1 MGISPDWKRNR
12 KEIRKTEGEGEH
24 VSRKIHCRT
33 RYDPLNKK
41 QKRLALGLALAGLLG
56 TGTVWASPLEQGA
69 KPAETVLLDETEGP
83 LSHLQKKKAEKKE
96 KIQKEREPEKKK
108 KTLGFRERIRKQR
121 KQEEKAAREQPEKK
135 IPNGSQSHP
144 KKVAAA
150 NPQRELRT
158 ESREKTDLGRDARPA
173 SQPPLVIRKGYLAV
187 SGDTLVLPQWPDPD
201 KLLKLENQDRVI
213 TDPSLKIII
222 NRLTTTAKL
231 WELPENYQ
239 EVTIAGPAEASR
251 DQAVV
256 LLRRYNPKLPIKATP
271 EEIVDLYYQE
281 AGREG
286 LRWDIVFC
294 QALLETGFFRF
305 GGTVVP
311 EQNNFCGLGTT
322 SATVRGAYFP
332 TPRDGVRAHVQHLM
346 AYTTDRL
353 PATPVIDPRYY
364 LVYKGKVQ
372 NGFYTRWSQLN
383 GKWATGSYYAEKIL
397 NLHEQMK
404 KIIAISGNDW
414 DGGVLK

>member
-1 MGISPDWKRNR
+1 M
-12 KEIRKTEGEGEH
+12 
-24 VSRKIHCRT
+24 
-33 RYDPLNKK
+33 NKK
-41 QKRLALGLALAGLLG
+41 QKRLALGLVLAGLLG
-56 TGTVWASPLEQGA
+56 TGTAWASPLEQGV
-69 KPAETVLLDETEGP
+69 KPAETVLLDETDGP
-83 LSHLQKKKAEKKE
+83 LSHVQKKKQDTKEKVQRKEEVRKTDEEQEKK
-96 KIQKEREPEKKK
+96 P
-108 KTLGFRERIRKQR
+108 LSFRERIRRHRKEEDKKDR
-121 KQEEKAAREQPEKK
+121 KQKKARDLQEKKPAREEKTHTAKPPQKEKRRDRENERP
-135 IPNGSQSHP
+135 
-144 KKVAAA
+144 
-150 NPQRELRT
+150 RT
-158 ESREKTDLGRDARPA
+158 PVIRDLGPA
-173 SQPPLVIRKGYLAV
+173 DQDSLVIRKGMIAV
-187 SGDTLVLPQWPDPD
+187 VGERLTLPQWPDPD

-213 TDPSLKIII
+213 TDPSLQIII
-222 NRLTTTAKL
+222 NHLTTRAKI
-231 WELPENYQ
+231 WELPDNYQ
-239 EVTIAGPAEASR
+239 EVTIAGPGEATR

-271 EEIVDLYYQE
+271 EQIVDLYYQE
-281 AGREG
+281 ASREG

-311 EQNNFCGLGTT
+311 AQNNFCGLGTT
-322 SATVRGAYFP
+322 SATVQGAWFP

>member
-1 MGISPDWKRNR
+1 M
-12 KEIRKTEGEGEH
+12 
-24 VSRKIHCRT
+24 
-33 RYDPLNKK
+33 NKK
-41 QKRLALGLALAGLLG
+41 QKRLALGLVLAGLLG
-56 TGTVWASPLEQGA
+56 TGTAWASPLEQGV
-69 KPAETVLLDETEGP
+69 KPAETVLLDETDGP
-83 LSHLQKKKAEKKE
+83 LSHVQKKKQDKKE
-96 KIQKEREPEKKK
+96 KVQRKEEVRKTDEEQEKKP
-108 KTLGFRERIRKQR
+108 LSFRERIRRHRKEEDKKDR
-121 KQEEKAAREQPEKK
+121 KQKKARDLQEKKPAREEKTHTAEP
-135 IPNGSQSHP
+135 P
-144 KKVAAA
+144 KKEKRRD
-150 NPQRELRT
+150 RENERPRT
-158 ESREKTDLGRDARPA
+158 PVIRDLGPA
-173 SQPPLVIRKGYLAV
+173 DQDSLVIRKGMIAV
-187 SGDTLVLPQWPDPD
+187 VGEKLTLPQWPDPD
-201 KLLKLENQDRVI
+201 RLLKLENQDRVI

-222 NRLTTTAKL
+222 NHLTTTAKI
-231 WELPENYQ
+231 WELPDNYQ
-239 EVTIAGPAEASR
+239 EVTIAGPAEATR

-256 LLRRYNPKLPIKATP
+256 LLRRYNPNLPIKATP

-311 EQNNFCGLGTT
+311 AQNNFCGLGTT
-322 SATVRGAYFP
+322 SATVQGAWFP

-353 PATPVIDPRYY
+353 PDTPVIDPRYY

-414 DGGVLK
+414 DGGLLK

>member
-1 MGISPDWKRNR
+1 M
-12 KEIRKTEGEGEH
+12 
-24 VSRKIHCRT
+24 
-33 RYDPLNKK
+33 NKK

-56 TGTVWASPLEQGA
+56 TGTVWASPLEPGA
-69 KPAETVLLDETEGP
+69 KPAETVLLDETDGP
-83 LSHLQKKKAEKKE
+83 LSHLQKKKMEKKE
-96 KIQKEREPEKKK
+96 KLPKERNLEKKEAS
-108 KTLGFRERIRKQR
+108 FREKFRKQR
-121 KQEEKAAREQPEKK
+121 KQEEKALQKKKALREQPEKK
-135 IPNGSQSHP
+135 TSQEG
-144 KKVAAA
+144 KKRLEEPAAA
-150 NPQRELRT
+150 RT
-158 ESREKTDLGRDARPA
+158 KEKGRRDGRDKAPLRRDLHPA

-187 SGDTLVLPQWPDPD
+187 NGDPLTLPQWPDPD
-201 KLLKLENQDRVI
+201 KVLRLENQDRVV
-213 TDPSLKIII
+213 TDPSLKIILS
-222 NRLTTTAKL
+222 RLTTTAKI

-239 EVTIAGPAEASR
+239 DVTIAGPAEANR

-311 EQNNFCGLGTT
+311 QQNNFCGLGTT
-322 SATVRGAYFP
+322 SATVQGAWFP

>member
-1 MGISPDWKRNR
+1 M
-12 KEIRKTEGEGEH
+12 
-24 VSRKIHCRT
+24 
-33 RYDPLNKK
+33 NKK

-56 TGTVWASPLEQGA
+56 TGTVWASPLEPGA
-69 KPAETVLLDETEGP
+69 KPAETVLLDETDGP
-83 LSHLQKKKAEKKE
+83 LSHLQKKKMEKKE
-96 KIQKEREPEKKK
+96 KLPKERNQEKKEAS
-108 KTLGFRERIRKQR
+108 FREKLRKQR
-121 KQEEKAAREQPEKK
+121 KQEEKTLQEKKALREQPEKK
-135 IPNGSQSHP
+135 TPQEG
-144 KKVAAA
+144 KKRLEGPAAA
-150 NPQRELRT
+150 RT
-158 ESREKTDLGRDARPA
+158 KEKGRRDGRDKAPLRQDLHPA

-187 SGDTLVLPQWPDPD
+187 NGDPLTLPQWPDPD
-201 KLLKLENQDRVI
+201 KVLRLENQDRVV
-213 TDPSLKIII
+213 TDPSLKIILS
-222 NRLTTTAKL
+222 RLTTTAKI

-239 EVTIAGPAEASR
+239 DVTIAGPAEANR

-311 EQNNFCGLGTT
+311 QQNNFCGLGTT
-322 SATVRGAYFP
+322 SATVQGAWFP

>member
-1 MGISPDWKRNR
+1 M
-12 KEIRKTEGEGEH
+12 
-24 VSRKIHCRT
+24 
-33 RYDPLNKK
+33 NKK

-56 TGTVWASPLEQGA
+56 TGTVWASPLGQGA

-83 LSHLQKKKAEKKE
+83 LSHLQKKKTEKKE

-135 IPNGSQSHP
+135 IPNGSQSHS

-256 LLRRYNPKLPIKATP
+256 LLRRYNPKLPIKATL

>member
-1 MGISPDWKRNR
+1 M
-12 KEIRKTEGEGEH
+12 
-24 VSRKIHCRT
+24 
-33 RYDPLNKK
+33 NKK
-41 QKRLALGLALAGLLG
+41 QKRLALGLVLAGLLG
-56 TGTVWASPLEQGA
+56 TGTAWASPLEQGV
-69 KPAETVLLDETEGP
+69 KPAETVLLDETDGP
-83 LSHLQKKKAEKKE
+83 LSHVQKKKQDKKE
-96 KIQKEREPEKKK
+96 KVQRKEEVRKTDEEQEKKP
-108 KTLGFRERIRKQR
+108 LSFRERIRRHRKEEDKKDR
-121 KQEEKAAREQPEKK
+121 KQKKAQDLQEKEPAREEKTHTAEP
-135 IPNGSQSHP
+135 P
-144 KKVAAA
+144 KKEKRRD
-150 NPQRELRT
+150 RENERPRT
-158 ESREKTDLGRDARPA
+158 PVIRDLGPA
-173 SQPPLVIRKGYLAV
+173 DQDSLVIRKGMIAV
-187 SGDTLVLPQWPDPD
+187 VGEKLTLPRWPDPD

-213 TDPSLKIII
+213 TDPSLQIII
-222 NRLTTTAKL
+222 NHLTTRAKI
-231 WELPENYQ
+231 WELPDNYQ
-239 EVTIAGPAEASR
+239 EVTIAGPGEAIR

-271 EEIVDLYYQE
+271 EQIVDLYYQE
-281 AGREG
+281 ASREG

-311 EQNNFCGLGTT
+311 AQNNFCGLGTT
-322 SATVRGAYFP
+322 SATVQGAWFP

>member
-1 MGISPDWKRNR
+1 M
-12 KEIRKTEGEGEH
+12 
-24 VSRKIHCRT
+24 
-33 RYDPLNKK
+33 NKK

-56 TGTVWASPLEQGA
+56 TGTVWASPLEPGA
-69 KPAETVLLDETEGP
+69 KPAETVLLDETDGP
-83 LSHLQKKKAEKKE
+83 LSHLQKKKMEKKE
-96 KIQKEREPEKKK
+96 KLPKERNLEKKEAS
-108 KTLGFRERIRKQR
+108 FREKLRKQR
-121 KQEEKAAREQPEKK
+121 KQEEKALQKKKALREQPEEKTPQEGKK
-135 IPNGSQSHP
+135 RLEEP
-144 KKVAAA
+144 AAA
-150 NPQRELRT
+150 RT
-158 ESREKTDLGRDARPA
+158 KEKGRRDGRDKAPLRRDLHPA

-187 SGDTLVLPQWPDPD
+187 NGDPLTLPQWPDPD
-201 KLLKLENQDRVI
+201 KVLRLENQDRVV
-213 TDPSLKIII
+213 TDPSLKIILS
-222 NRLTTTAKL
+222 RLTTTAKI

-239 EVTIAGPAEASR
+239 DVTIAGPAEANR

-311 EQNNFCGLGTT
+311 QQNNFCGLGTT
-322 SATVRGAYFP
+322 SATVQGAWFP

>member
-1 MGISPDWKRNR
+1 M
-12 KEIRKTEGEGEH
+12 
-24 VSRKIHCRT
+24 
-33 RYDPLNKK
+33 NKK

-56 TGTVWASPLEQGA
+56 TGTVWASSLEQGA

-83 LSHLQKKKAEKKE
+83 LSHLQKKKTEKKE

>member
-1 MGISPDWKRNR
+1 M
-12 KEIRKTEGEGEH
+12 
-24 VSRKIHCRT
+24 
-33 RYDPLNKK
+33 NKK
-41 QKRLALGLALAGLLG
+41 QKRLALGLVLAGLLG
-56 TGTVWASPLEQGA
+56 TGTAWASPLEQGV
-69 KPAETVLLDETEGP
+69 KPAETVLLDETDGP
-83 LSHLQKKKAEKKE
+83 LSHVQKKKQDTKEKVQRKEEVRKTDEEQEKK
-96 KIQKEREPEKKK
+96 P
-108 KTLGFRERIRKQR
+108 LSFRERIRRHRKEEDKKDR
-121 KQEEKAAREQPEKK
+121 KQKKARDLQEKKPAREEKTHTAKP
-135 IPNGSQSHP
+135 P
-144 KKVAAA
+144 KKEKRRD
-150 NPQRELRT
+150 RENERPRT
-158 ESREKTDLGRDARPA
+158 PVIRDLGPA
-173 SQPPLVIRKGYLAV
+173 DQDSLVIRKGMIAV
-187 SGDTLVLPQWPDPD
+187 VGERLTLPRWPDPD

-213 TDPSLKIII
+213 TDPSLQIII
-222 NRLTTTAKL
+222 NHLTTRAKI
-231 WELPENYQ
+231 WELPDNYQ
-239 EVTIAGPAEASR
+239 EVTIAGPGEATR

-271 EEIVDLYYQE
+271 EQIVDLYYQE
-281 AGREG
+281 ASREG

-311 EQNNFCGLGTT
+311 AQNNFCGLGTT
-322 SATVRGAYFP
+322 SATVQGAWFP

>member
-1 MGISPDWKRNR
+1 M
-12 KEIRKTEGEGEH
+12 
-24 VSRKIHCRT
+24 
-33 RYDPLNKK
+33 NKK
-41 QKRLALGLALAGLLG
+41 QKRLALGLVLAGLLG
-56 TGTVWASPLEQGA
+56 TGTAWASPLEQGV
-69 KPAETVLLDETEGP
+69 KPAETVLLDETDGP
-83 LSHLQKKKAEKKE
+83 LSHVQKKKQDKKE
-96 KIQKEREPEKKK
+96 KVQRKEEVRKTDEEQEKKP
-108 KTLGFRERIRKQR
+108 LSFRERIRRHR
-121 KQEEKAAREQPEKK
+121 KEEDKKDREQKKARDLQEKKPAREEKTHPEE
-135 IPNGSQSHP
+135 PP
-144 KKVAAA
+144 KKEKRRD
-150 NPQRELRT
+150 RENERPRT
-158 ESREKTDLGRDARPA
+158 PVIRDLGPA
-173 SQPPLVIRKGYLAV
+173 DQDSLVIRKGMIAV
-187 SGDTLVLPQWPDPD
+187 VGERLTLPQWPDPD

-213 TDPSLKIII
+213 TDPSLQIII
-222 NRLTTTAKL
+222 NHLTTRAKI
-231 WELPENYQ
+231 WELPDNYQ
-239 EVTIAGPAEASR
+239 EVTIAGPGEATR

-271 EEIVDLYYQE
+271 EQIVDLYYQE
-281 AGREG
+281 ASREG

-311 EQNNFCGLGTT
+311 AQNNFCGLGTT
-322 SATVRGAYFP
+322 SATVQGAWFP

>member
-1 MGISPDWKRNR
+1 M
-12 KEIRKTEGEGEH
+12 
-24 VSRKIHCRT
+24 
-33 RYDPLNKK
+33 NKK
-41 QKRLALGLALAGLLG
+41 QKRLALGLVLAGLLG
-56 TGTVWASPLEQGA
+56 TGTAWASPLEQGV
-69 KPAETVLLDETEGP
+69 KPAETVLLDETDGP
-83 LSHLQKKKAEKKE
+83 LSHVQKKKQDKKE
-96 KIQKEREPEKKK
+96 KVQRKEEVR
-108 KTLGFRERIRKQR
+108 KTDEEQERKPLSFRERIRRHRKEEDKKDR
-121 KQEEKAAREQPEKK
+121 KQKKARDLQEKKPAREEKTHTAEP
-135 IPNGSQSHP
+135 P
-144 KKVAAA
+144 KKEKRRD
-150 NPQRELRT
+150 RENERPRT
-158 ESREKTDLGRDARPA
+158 PVIRDLGPA
-173 SQPPLVIRKGYLAV
+173 DQDSLVIRKGMIAV
-187 SGDTLVLPQWPDPD
+187 VGERLTLPQWPDPD

-213 TDPSLKIII
+213 TDPSLQIII
-222 NRLTTTAKL
+222 NHLTTRAKI
-231 WELPENYQ
+231 WELPDNYQ
-239 EVTIAGPAEASR
+239 EVTIAGPGEATR

-271 EEIVDLYYQE
+271 EQIVDLYYQE
-281 AGREG
+281 ASREG

-311 EQNNFCGLGTT
+311 AQNNFCGLGTT
-322 SATVRGAYFP
+322 SATVQGAWFP

>member
-1 MGISPDWKRNR
+1 M
-12 KEIRKTEGEGEH
+12 
-24 VSRKIHCRT
+24 
-33 RYDPLNKK
+33 NKK

-56 TGTVWASPLEQGA
+56 NGTVWASPLEQGA

-83 LSHLQKKKAEKKE
+83 LSHLQKKKTEKKE

-158 ESREKTDLGRDARPA
+158 ESREKTNLGRDARPA

>member
-1 MGISPDWKRNR
+1 M
-12 KEIRKTEGEGEH
+12 
-24 VSRKIHCRT
+24 
-33 RYDPLNKK
+33 NKK
-41 QKRLALGLALAGLLG
+41 QKRLALGLVLAGLLG
-56 TGTVWASPLEQGA
+56 TGTAWASPLEQGV
-69 KPAETVLLDETEGP
+69 KPAETVLLDETDGP
-83 LSHLQKKKAEKKE
+83 LSHVQKKKQDKKE
-96 KIQKEREPEKKK
+96 KVQRKEEVRKTDEEQEKKP
-108 KTLGFRERIRKQR
+108 LSFWERIRRHRKEEDKKDR
-121 KQEEKAAREQPEKK
+121 KQKKARDLQEKKPAREEKTHTAEP
-135 IPNGSQSHP
+135 P
-144 KKVAAA
+144 KKEKRRD
-150 NPQRELRT
+150 RENERPRT
-158 ESREKTDLGRDARPA
+158 PVIRDLGPA
-173 SQPPLVIRKGYLAV
+173 DQDSLVIRKGMIAV
-187 SGDTLVLPQWPDPD
+187 VGEKLTLPRWPDPD

-213 TDPSLKIII
+213 TDPSLQIII
-222 NRLTTTAKL
+222 NHLTTRAKI
-231 WELPENYQ
+231 WELPDNYQ
-239 EVTIAGPAEASR
+239 EVTIAGPGEATR

-271 EEIVDLYYQE
+271 EQIVDLYYQE
-281 AGREG
+281 ASREG

-311 EQNNFCGLGTT
+311 AQNNFCGLGTT
-322 SATVRGAYFP
+322 SATVQGAWFP

-364 LVYKGKVQ
+364 LVYKGKAQ

>member
-1 MGISPDWKRNR
+1 M
-12 KEIRKTEGEGEH
+12 
-24 VSRKIHCRT
+24 
-33 RYDPLNKK
+33 NKK
-41 QKRLALGLALAGLLG
+41 QKRLALGLVLAGLLG
-56 TGTVWASPLEQGA
+56 TGTAWASPLEQGV
-69 KPAETVLLDETEGP
+69 KPAETVLLDETDGP
-83 LSHLQKKKAEKKE
+83 LSHVQKKKQDKKE
-96 KIQKEREPEKKK
+96 KVQRKEEVRKTDEEQEKKP
-108 KTLGFRERIRKQR
+108 LSFRERIRRHRKEEDKKDR
-121 KQEEKAAREQPEKK
+121 KQKKAQDLQEKKPAREEKTHTAEPPKKEKRRDRENEQP
-135 IPNGSQSHP
+135 
-144 KKVAAA
+144 
-150 NPQRELRT
+150 RT
-158 ESREKTDLGRDARPA
+158 PVIRDLGPA
-173 SQPPLVIRKGYLAV
+173 DQDSLVIRKGMIAV
-187 SGDTLVLPQWPDPD
+187 VGEKLTLPRWPDPD

-213 TDPSLKIII
+213 TDPSLQIII
-222 NRLTTTAKL
+222 NHLTTRAKI
-231 WELPENYQ
+231 WELPDNYQ
-239 EVTIAGPAEASR
+239 EVTIAGPGEATR

-271 EEIVDLYYQE
+271 EQIVDLYYQE
-281 AGREG
+281 ASREG

-311 EQNNFCGLGTT
+311 AQNNFCGLGTT
-322 SATVRGAYFP
+322 SATVQGAWFP

>member
-1 MGISPDWKRNR
+1 M
-12 KEIRKTEGEGEH
+12 
-24 VSRKIHCRT
+24 
-33 RYDPLNKK
+33 NKK
-41 QKRLALGLALAGLLG
+41 QKRLALGLVLAGLLG
-56 TGTVWASPLEQGA
+56 TGTAWASPLEQGV
-69 KPAETVLLDETEGP
+69 KPAETVLLDETDGP
-83 LSHLQKKKAEKKE
+83 LSHVQKKKQDKKE
-96 KIQKEREPEKKK
+96 KVQRKEEVRKTDEEQEKKP
-108 KTLGFRERIRKQR
+108 LSFRERIRRHRKEEDKKDR
-121 KQEEKAAREQPEKK
+121 KQKKAQDLQEKEPAREEKTHTAEP
-135 IPNGSQSHP
+135 P
-144 KKVAAA
+144 KKEKRRD
-150 NPQRELRT
+150 RENERPRT
-158 ESREKTDLGRDARPA
+158 PVIRDLGSADQD
-173 SQPPLVIRKGYLAV
+173 SLVIRKGMIAV
-187 SGDTLVLPQWPDPD
+187 VGEKLTLPRWPDPD

-213 TDPSLKIII
+213 TDPSLQIII
-222 NRLTTTAKL
+222 NHLTTRAKI
-231 WELPENYQ
+231 WELPDNYQ
-239 EVTIAGPAEASR
+239 EVTIAGPGEAIR

-271 EEIVDLYYQE
+271 EQIVDLYYQE
-281 AGREG
+281 ASREG

-311 EQNNFCGLGTT
+311 AQNNFCGLGTT
-322 SATVRGAYFP
+322 SATVQGAWFP

>member
-1 MGISPDWKRNR
+1 M
-12 KEIRKTEGEGEH
+12 
-24 VSRKIHCRT
+24 
-33 RYDPLNKK
+33 NKK
-41 QKRLALGLALAGLLG
+41 QKRLALGLVLAGLLG
-56 TGTVWASPLEQGA
+56 TGTAWASPLEQGV
-69 KPAETVLLDETEGP
+69 KPAETVLLDETDGP
-83 LSHLQKKKAEKKE
+83 LSHVQKKKQDTKEKVQRKEEVRKTDEEQEKK
-96 KIQKEREPEKKK
+96 P
-108 KTLGFRERIRKQR
+108 LSFRERIRRHRKEEDKKDR
-121 KQEEKAAREQPEKK
+121 KQKKARDLQEKKPAREEKTHTAKP
-135 IPNGSQSHP
+135 P
-144 KKVAAA
+144 KKEKCRD
-150 NPQRELRT
+150 RENERPRT
-158 ESREKTDLGRDARPA
+158 PVIRDLGPA
-173 SQPPLVIRKGYLAV
+173 DQDSLVIRKGMIAV
-187 SGDTLVLPQWPDPD
+187 VGERLTLPQWPDPD

-213 TDPSLKIII
+213 TDPSLQIII
-222 NRLTTTAKL
+222 NHLTTRAKI
-231 WELPENYQ
+231 WELPDNYQ
-239 EVTIAGPAEASR
+239 EVTIAGPGEATR

-271 EEIVDLYYQE
+271 EQIVDLYYQE
-281 AGREG
+281 ASREG

-311 EQNNFCGLGTT
+311 AQNNFCGLGTT
-322 SATVRGAYFP
+322 SATVQGAWFP

>member
-1 MGISPDWKRNR
+1 M
-12 KEIRKTEGEGEH
+12 
-24 VSRKIHCRT
+24 
-33 RYDPLNKK
+33 NKK

-83 LSHLQKKKAEKKE
+83 LSHLQKKKTEKKE

-108 KTLGFRERIRKQR
+108 KTLGFRERIRKHR
-121 KQEEKAAREQPEKK
+121 KQEEKTVREQPEKK
-135 IPNGSQSHP
+135 ISNGSQSHP

-150 NPQRELRT
+150 NPQRGPHP
-158 ESREKTDLGRDARPA
+158 ESRDKTDLGRDARPA

-187 SGDTLVLPQWPDPD
+187 NGEDTLVLPQWPDPD

-231 WELPENYQ
+231 WELPENYR

>member
-1 MGISPDWKRNR
+1 M
-12 KEIRKTEGEGEH
+12 
-24 VSRKIHCRT
+24 
-33 RYDPLNKK
+33 NKK
-41 QKRLALGLALAGLLG
+41 QKRLALGLVLAGLLG
-56 TGTVWASPLEQGA
+56 TGTAWASPLEQGV
-69 KPAETVLLDETEGP
+69 KPAETVLLDETDGP
-83 LSHLQKKKAEKKE
+83 LSHVQKKKQDKKE
-96 KIQKEREPEKKK
+96 KVQRKEEVRKTDEEQEKKP
-108 KTLGFRERIRKQR
+108 LSFRERIRRHRKEEDKKDR
-121 KQEEKAAREQPEKK
+121 KQKKARDLQEKKPAREEKTHTAEP
-135 IPNGSQSHP
+135 P
-144 KKVAAA
+144 KKEKRRD
-150 NPQRELRT
+150 RENERPRT
-158 ESREKTDLGRDARPA
+158 PVIRDLGPA
-173 SQPPLVIRKGYLAV
+173 DQDSLVIRKGMIAV
-187 SGDTLVLPQWPDPD
+187 VGEKLTLPQWPDPD

-213 TDPSLKIII
+213 TDPSLQIII
-222 NRLTTTAKL
+222 NHLTTRAKI
-231 WELPENYQ
+231 WELPDNYQ
-239 EVTIAGPAEASR
+239 EVTIAGPGEATR

-271 EEIVDLYYQE
+271 EQIVDLYYQE
-281 AGREG
+281 ASREG

-311 EQNNFCGLGTT
+311 AQNNFCGLGTT
-322 SATVRGAYFP
+322 SATVQGAWFP

>member
-1 MGISPDWKRNR
+1 
-12 KEIRKTEGEGEH
+12 
-24 VSRKIHCRT
+24 
-33 RYDPLNKK
+33 LNKK
-41 QKRLALGLALAGLLG
+41 QKRLALGLVLAGLLG
-56 TGTVWASPLEQGA
+56 TGTAWASPLEQGV
-69 KPAETVLLDETEGP
+69 KPAETVLLDETDGP
-83 LSHLQKKKAEKKE
+83 LSHVQKKKQDTKEKVQRKEEVRKTDEEQEKK
-96 KIQKEREPEKKK
+96 P
-108 KTLGFRERIRKQR
+108 LSFRERIRRHRKEEDKKDR
-121 KQEEKAAREQPEKK
+121 KQKKARDLQEKKPAREEKTHTAKP
-135 IPNGSQSHP
+135 P
-144 KKVAAA
+144 KKEKRRD
-150 NPQRELRT
+150 RENERPRT
-158 ESREKTDLGRDARPA
+158 PVIRDLGPA
-173 SQPPLVIRKGYLAV
+173 DQDSLVIRKGMIAV
-187 SGDTLVLPQWPDPD
+187 VGERLTLPQWPDPD

-213 TDPSLKIII
+213 TDPSLQIII
-222 NRLTTTAKL
+222 NHLTTRAKI
-231 WELPENYQ
+231 WELPDNYQ
-239 EVTIAGPAEASR
+239 EVTIAGPGEATR

-271 EEIVDLYYQE
+271 EQIVDLYYQE
-281 AGREG
+281 ASREG

-311 EQNNFCGLGTT
+311 AQNNFCGLGTT
-322 SATVRGAYFP
+322 SATVQGAWFP

>member
-1 MGISPDWKRNR
+1 M
-12 KEIRKTEGEGEH
+12 
-24 VSRKIHCRT
+24 
-33 RYDPLNKK
+33 NKK
-41 QKRLALGLALAGLLG
+41 QKRLALGLVLAGLLG
-56 TGTVWASPLEQGA
+56 TGTAWASPLEQGV
-69 KPAETVLLDETEGP
+69 KPAETVLLDETDGP
-83 LSHLQKKKAEKKE
+83 LSHVQKKKQDKKE
-96 KIQKEREPEKKK
+96 KVQRKEEVRKTDEEQEKKP
-108 KTLGFRERIRKQR
+108 LSFRERIRRHR
-121 KQEEKAAREQPEKK
+121 KEEDKKDREQKKARDLQEKKPAREEKTHTAEPPQKEKRRDRENERP
-135 IPNGSQSHP
+135 
-144 KKVAAA
+144 
-150 NPQRELRT
+150 RT
-158 ESREKTDLGRDARPA
+158 PVIRDLGPA
-173 SQPPLVIRKGYLAV
+173 DQDSLVIRKGMIAV
-187 SGDTLVLPQWPDPD
+187 VGERLTLPRWPDPD

-213 TDPSLKIII
+213 TDPSLQIII
-222 NRLTTTAKL
+222 NHLTTRAKI
-231 WELPENYQ
+231 WELPDNYQ
-239 EVTIAGPAEASR
+239 EVTIAGPGEATR

-271 EEIVDLYYQE
+271 EQIVDLYYQE
-281 AGREG
+281 ASREG

-311 EQNNFCGLGTT
+311 AQNNFCGLGTT
-322 SATVRGAYFP
+322 SATVQGAWFP

>member
-1 MGISPDWKRNR
+1 M
-12 KEIRKTEGEGEH
+12 
-24 VSRKIHCRT
+24 
-33 RYDPLNKK
+33 NKK

-83 LSHLQKKKAEKKE
+83 LSHLQKKKTEKKE

-108 KTLGFRERIRKQR
+108 KTPGFRERIRKQR

-144 KKVAAA
+144 KKVAAV
-150 NPQRELRT
+150 NPQREQRT
-158 ESREKTDLGRDARPA
+158 ESREKTDLGRDARPV

>member
-1 MGISPDWKRNR
+1 M
-12 KEIRKTEGEGEH
+12 
-24 VSRKIHCRT
+24 
-33 RYDPLNKK
+33 NKK
-41 QKRLALGLALAGLLG
+41 QKRLALGLVLAGLLG
-56 TGTVWASPLEQGA
+56 TGTAWASPLEQGV
-69 KPAETVLLDETEGP
+69 KPAETVLLDETDGP
-83 LSHLQKKKAEKKE
+83 LSHVQKKKQDTKEKVQRKEEVRKTDEEQEKK
-96 KIQKEREPEKKK
+96 P
-108 KTLGFRERIRKQR
+108 LSFRERIRRHRKEEDKKDR
-121 KQEEKAAREQPEKK
+121 KQKKARDLQEKKPAREEKTHTAEP
-135 IPNGSQSHP
+135 P
-144 KKVAAA
+144 KKEKRRD
-150 NPQRELRT
+150 RENERPRT
-158 ESREKTDLGRDARPA
+158 PVIRDLGPA
-173 SQPPLVIRKGYLAV
+173 DQDSLVIRKGMIAV
-187 SGDTLVLPQWPDPD
+187 VGERLTLPQWPDPD

-213 TDPSLKIII
+213 TDPSLQIII
-222 NRLTTTAKL
+222 NHLTTRAKI
-231 WELPENYQ
+231 WELPDNYQ
-239 EVTIAGPAEASR
+239 EVTIAGPGEATR

-271 EEIVDLYYQE
+271 EQIVDLYYQE
-281 AGREG
+281 ASREG

-311 EQNNFCGLGTT
+311 AQNNFCGLGTT
-322 SATVRGAYFP
+322 SATVQGAWFP

>member
-1 MGISPDWKRNR
+1 M
-12 KEIRKTEGEGEH
+12 
-24 VSRKIHCRT
+24 
-33 RYDPLNKK
+33 NKK

-83 LSHLQKKKAEKKE
+83 LSHLQKKKTEKKE

-135 IPNGSQSHP
+135 IPNGSQSHS

>member
-1 MGISPDWKRNR
+1 
-12 KEIRKTEGEGEH
+12 
-24 VSRKIHCRT
+24 
-33 RYDPLNKK
+33 LNKK
-41 QKRLALGLALAGLLG
+41 QKRLALGLVLAGLLG
-56 TGTVWASPLEQGA
+56 TGTAWASPLEQGV
-69 KPAETVLLDETEGP
+69 KPAETVLLDETDGP
-83 LSHLQKKKAEKKE
+83 LSHVQKKKQDKKE
-96 KIQKEREPEKKK
+96 KVQRKEEVRKTDEEQEKKP
-108 KTLGFRERIRKQR
+108 LSFRERIRRHRKEEDKKDR
-121 KQEEKAAREQPEKK
+121 KQKKARDLQEKKPAREEKTHTAEP
-135 IPNGSQSHP
+135 P
-144 KKVAAA
+144 KKEKRRD
-150 NPQRELRT
+150 RENERPRT
-158 ESREKTDLGRDARPA
+158 PVIRDLGPA
-173 SQPPLVIRKGYLAV
+173 DQDSLVIRKGMIAV
-187 SGDTLVLPQWPDPD
+187 VGEKLTLPRWPDPD

-213 TDPSLKIII
+213 TDPSLQIII
-222 NRLTTTAKL
+222 NHLTTRAKI
-231 WELPENYQ
+231 WELPDNYQ
-239 EVTIAGPAEASR
+239 EVTIAGPGEATR

-271 EEIVDLYYQE
+271 EQIVDLYYQE
-281 AGREG
+281 ASREG

-311 EQNNFCGLGTT
+311 AQNNFCGLGTT
-322 SATVRGAYFP
+322 SATVQGAWFP

>member
-1 MGISPDWKRNR
+1 M
-12 KEIRKTEGEGEH
+12 
-24 VSRKIHCRT
+24 
-33 RYDPLNKK
+33 NKK
-41 QKRLALGLALAGLLG
+41 QKRLALGLVLAGLLG
-56 TGTVWASPLEQGA
+56 TGTAWASPLEQGV
-69 KPAETVLLDETEGP
+69 KPAETVLLDETDGP
-83 LSHLQKKKAEKKE
+83 LSHVQKKKQDKKE
-96 KIQKEREPEKKK
+96 KVQRKEEVRKTDEEQEKKP
-108 KTLGFRERIRKQR
+108 LSFRERIRRHR
-121 KQEEKAAREQPEKK
+121 KEEDKKDREQKKARDLQEKKPAREEKTHTAKPPQNEKRRDRENERP
-135 IPNGSQSHP
+135 
-144 KKVAAA
+144 
-150 NPQRELRT
+150 RT
-158 ESREKTDLGRDARPA
+158 PVIRDLGPA
-173 SQPPLVIRKGYLAV
+173 DQDSLVIRKGMIAV
-187 SGDTLVLPQWPDPD
+187 VGERLTLPQWPDPD

-213 TDPSLKIII
+213 TDPSLQIII
-222 NRLTTTAKL
+222 NHLTTRAKI
-231 WELPENYQ
+231 WELPDNYQ
-239 EVTIAGPAEASR
+239 EVTIAGPGEATR

-271 EEIVDLYYQE
+271 EQIVDLYYQE
-281 AGREG
+281 ASREG

-311 EQNNFCGLGTT
+311 AQNNFCGLGTT
-322 SATVRGAYFP
+322 SATVQGAWFP

>member
-1 MGISPDWKRNR
+1 M
-12 KEIRKTEGEGEH
+12 
-24 VSRKIHCRT
+24 
-33 RYDPLNKK
+33 NKK

-56 TGTVWASPLEQGA
+56 TGTVWASPLEPGA
-69 KPAETVLLDETEGP
+69 KPAETVLLDETDGP
-83 LSHLQKKKAEKKE
+83 LSHLQKKIMEKKE
-96 KIQKEREPEKKK
+96 KLPKERNQEKKEAS
-108 KTLGFRERIRKQR
+108 FREKLRKQR
-121 KQEEKAAREQPEKK
+121 KQEEKALQRKKALREQPEKK
-135 IPNGSQSHP
+135 TPQEG
-144 KKVAAA
+144 KKRLEGPAAA
-150 NPQRELRT
+150 RT
-158 ESREKTDLGRDARPA
+158 KEKGRRDGRDKAPLRRDLQPA

-187 SGDTLVLPQWPDPD
+187 NGDPLTLPQWPDPD
-201 KLLKLENQDRVI
+201 KVLRLENQDRVV
-213 TDPSLKIII
+213 TDPSLKIILS
-222 NRLTTTAKL
+222 RLTTTAKI

-239 EVTIAGPAEASR
+239 DVTIAGPAEANR

-311 EQNNFCGLGTT
+311 QQNNFCGLGTT
-322 SATVRGAYFP
+322 SATVQGAWFP

>member
-1 MGISPDWKRNR
+1 M
-12 KEIRKTEGEGEH
+12 
-24 VSRKIHCRT
+24 
-33 RYDPLNKK
+33 NKK
-41 QKRLALGLALAGLLG
+41 QKRLALGLVLAGLLG
-56 TGTVWASPLEQGA
+56 TGTAWASPLEQGV
-69 KPAETVLLDETEGP
+69 KPAETVLLDETDGP
-83 LSHLQKKKAEKKE
+83 LSHVQKKKQDKKE
-96 KIQKEREPEKKK
+96 KVQRKEEVRKTEEEQEKKP
-108 KTLGFRERIRKQR
+108 LSFRERIREHRKEEDKKDR
-121 KQEEKAAREQPEKK
+121 KQKKARDLQEKKPAREEKTHPEEPPQKEKSRDRENERP
-135 IPNGSQSHP
+135 
-144 KKVAAA
+144 
-150 NPQRELRT
+150 RT
-158 ESREKTDLGRDARPA
+158 PVIRDLGPA
-173 SQPPLVIRKGYLAV
+173 DQDSLVMRKGMIAV
-187 SGDTLVLPQWPDPD
+187 VGERLTLPQWPDPD

-213 TDPSLKIII
+213 TDPSLQIII
-222 NRLTTTAKL
+222 NHLTTRAKI
-231 WELPENYQ
+231 WELPDNYQ
-239 EVTIAGPAEASR
+239 EVTIAGPGEATR

-271 EEIVDLYYQE
+271 EQIVDLYYQE
-281 AGREG
+281 ASREG

-311 EQNNFCGLGTT
+311 AQNNFCGLGTT
-322 SATVRGAYFP
+322 SATVQGAWFP

>member
-1 MGISPDWKRNR
+1 M
-12 KEIRKTEGEGEH
+12 
-24 VSRKIHCRT
+24 
-33 RYDPLNKK
+33 NKK
-41 QKRLALGLALAGLLG
+41 QKRLALGLVLAGLLG
-56 TGTVWASPLEQGA
+56 TGTAWASPLEQGV
-69 KPAETVLLDETEGP
+69 KPAETVLLDETDGP
-83 LSHLQKKKAEKKE
+83 LSHVQKKKQDTKEKVQRKEEVRKTDEEQEKK
-96 KIQKEREPEKKK
+96 P
-108 KTLGFRERIRKQR
+108 LSFRERIRRHRKEEDKKDR
-121 KQEEKAAREQPEKK
+121 KQKKARDLQEKKPAREEKTHTAKP
-135 IPNGSQSHP
+135 P
-144 KKVAAA
+144 KKEKRRD
-150 NPQRELRT
+150 RENERPRT
-158 ESREKTDLGRDARPA
+158 PVIRDLGPA
-173 SQPPLVIRKGYLAV
+173 DQDSLVIRKGMIAV
-187 SGDTLVLPQWPDPD
+187 VGERLTLPQWPDPD

-213 TDPSLKIII
+213 TDPSLQIII
-222 NRLTTTAKL
+222 NHLTTRAKI
-231 WELPENYQ
+231 WELPDNYQ
-239 EVTIAGPAEASR
+239 EVTIAGPGEATR

-271 EEIVDLYYQE
+271 EQIVDLYYQE
-281 AGREG
+281 ASREG

-311 EQNNFCGLGTT
+311 AQNNFCGLGTT
-322 SATVRGAYFP
+322 SATVQGAWFP

>member
-1 MGISPDWKRNR
+1 M
-12 KEIRKTEGEGEH
+12 
-24 VSRKIHCRT
+24 
-33 RYDPLNKK
+33 NKK
-41 QKRLALGLALAGLLG
+41 QKRLALGLVLAGLLG
-56 TGTVWASPLEQGA
+56 TGTAWASPLEQDV
-69 KPAETVLLDETEGP
+69 KPAETVLLDETDGP
-83 LSHLQKKKAEKKE
+83 LSHVQKKKQDKKE
-96 KIQKEREPEKKK
+96 KVQRKEEIRKTDEEQEKKP
-108 KTLGFRERIRKQR
+108 LSFRERIRRHR
-121 KQEEKAAREQPEKK
+121 KEEEKKDREQKKARDLQEKKPAREEKTHTAE
-135 IPNGSQSHP
+135 PP
-144 KKVAAA
+144 KKEKRRD
-150 NPQRELRT
+150 RENERPRT
-158 ESREKTDLGRDARPA
+158 PVIRDLGPA
-173 SQPPLVIRKGYLAV
+173 DQDSLVIRKGMIAV
-187 SGDTLVLPQWPDPD
+187 VGERLTLPQWPDPD

-213 TDPSLKIII
+213 TDPSLQIII
-222 NRLTTTAKL
+222 NHLTTRAKI
-231 WELPENYQ
+231 WELPDNYQ
-239 EVTIAGPAEASR
+239 EVTIAGPGEATR

-271 EEIVDLYYQE
+271 EQIVDLYYQE
-281 AGREG
+281 ASREG

-311 EQNNFCGLGTT
+311 AQNNFCGLGTT
-322 SATVRGAYFP
+322 SATVQGAWFP

>member
-1 MGISPDWKRNR
+1 M
-12 KEIRKTEGEGEH
+12 
-24 VSRKIHCRT
+24 
-33 RYDPLNKK
+33 NKK

-56 TGTVWASPLEQGA
+56 TGTVWASPLEPGA
-69 KPAETVLLDETEGP
+69 KPAETVLLDETDGP
-83 LSHLQKKKAEKKE
+83 LSHLQKKKMEKKE
-96 KIQKEREPEKKK
+96 KLPKERNQEKKEAS
-108 KTLGFRERIRKQR
+108 FREKLRKQR
-121 KQEEKAAREQPEKK
+121 KQEEKALQRKKALREQPEKK
-135 IPNGSQSHP
+135 TPQEG
-144 KKVAAA
+144 KKRPEGPAAA
-150 NPQRELRT
+150 RT
-158 ESREKTDLGRDARPA
+158 KEKGRRDGRDKAPLRGDLHPA

-187 SGDTLVLPQWPDPD
+187 NGDPITLPQWPDPD
-201 KLLKLENQDRVI
+201 KVLRLENQDRVV
-213 TDPSLKIII
+213 TDPSLKIILS
-222 NRLTTTAKL
+222 RLTTTAKI

-239 EVTIAGPAEASR
+239 DVTIAGPAEANR

-311 EQNNFCGLGTT
+311 QQNNFCGLGTT
-322 SATVRGAYFP
+322 SATVQGAWFP

>member
-1 MGISPDWKRNR
+1 M
-12 KEIRKTEGEGEH
+12 
-24 VSRKIHCRT
+24 
-33 RYDPLNKK
+33 NKK

-69 KPAETVLLDETEGP
+69 KPAETVLLDETEGT
-83 LSHLQKKKAEKKE
+83 LSHLQKKKTEKKE

>member
-1 MGISPDWKRNR
+1 M
-12 KEIRKTEGEGEH
+12 
-24 VSRKIHCRT
+24 
-33 RYDPLNKK
+33 NKK

-56 TGTVWASPLEQGA
+56 TGTVWASPLGQGA

-83 LSHLQKKKAEKKE
+83 LSHLQKKKTEKKE

-135 IPNGSQSHP
+135 IPNGSQSHS

>member
-1 MGISPDWKRNR
+1 M
-12 KEIRKTEGEGEH
+12 
-24 VSRKIHCRT
+24 
-33 RYDPLNKK
+33 NKK

-56 TGTVWASPLEQGA
+56 TGTVWASPLEPGA
-69 KPAETVLLDETEGP
+69 KPAETVLLDETDGP
-83 LSHLQKKKAEKKE
+83 LSHLQKKKMEKKE
-96 KIQKEREPEKKK
+96 KLPKERNQEKKEAS
-108 KTLGFRERIRKQR
+108 FREKLRKQR
-121 KQEEKAAREQPEKK
+121 KQEEKALQRKKALREQPEKK
-135 IPNGSQSHP
+135 TPQEG
-144 KKVAAA
+144 KKRLEGPAAA
-150 NPQRELRT
+150 RT
-158 ESREKTDLGRDARPA
+158 KEKGRRDGRDKAPLRGDLHPA

-187 SGDTLVLPQWPDPD
+187 NGDPLTLPQWPDPD
-201 KLLKLENQDRVI
+201 KVLRLENQDRVV
-213 TDPSLKIII
+213 TDPSLKIILS
-222 NRLTTTAKL
+222 RLTTTAKI

-239 EVTIAGPAEASR
+239 DVTIAGPAEANR

-311 EQNNFCGLGTT
+311 QQNNFCGLGTT
-322 SATVRGAYFP
+322 SATVQGAWFP

>member
-1 MGISPDWKRNR
+1 M
-12 KEIRKTEGEGEH
+12 
-24 VSRKIHCRT
+24 
-33 RYDPLNKK
+33 NKK
-41 QKRLALGLALAGLLG
+41 QKRLALGLVLAGLLG
-56 TGTVWASPLEQGA
+56 TGTVWASPVEQGA
-69 KPAETVLLDETEGP
+69 KPAEPVLLDETDGT
-83 LSHLQKKKAEKKE
+83 LSHLQKKKPEKKE
-96 KIQKEREPEKKK
+96 KIQKEREPEKKP
-108 KTLGFRERIRKQR
+108 LSFREKIRKQR
-121 KQEEKAAREQPEKK
+121 KQEEKASREKKVSREQPEKK
-135 IPNGSQSHP
+135 ISDGSQSHP
-144 KKVAAA
+144 RKLAAP
-150 NPQRELRT
+150 NPKEGRHMKNRDKT
-158 ESREKTDLGRDARPA
+158 AISRDTRPA

-187 SGDTLVLPQWPDPD
+187 NGDPLVLPQWPDPD

-231 WELPENYQ
+231 WELPENYR

-322 SATVRGAYFP
+322 SATVRGAYFS

-372 NGFYTRWSQLN
+372 NGFYTRWFQLN

>member
-1 MGISPDWKRNR
+1 M
-12 KEIRKTEGEGEH
+12 
-24 VSRKIHCRT
+24 
-33 RYDPLNKK
+33 NKK

-56 TGTVWASPLEQGA
+56 TGTVWASPLEPGA
-69 KPAETVLLDETEGP
+69 KPAETVLLDETDGP
-83 LSHLQKKKAEKKE
+83 LSHLQKKKMEKKE
-96 KIQKEREPEKKK
+96 KLPKERNLEKKEDS
-108 KTLGFRERIRKQR
+108 FREKLRKQR
-121 KQEEKAAREQPEKK
+121 KQEEKALQKKKALREQSEKK
-135 IPNGSQSHP
+135 TPQEG
-144 KKVAAA
+144 KKRLEKPAAA
-150 NPQRELRT
+150 KT
-158 ESREKTDLGRDARPA
+158 KEKGRRDGRDKASLRRDLHPA

-187 SGDTLVLPQWPDPD
+187 NGDPLTLPQWPDPD
-201 KLLKLENQDRVI
+201 KVLRLENQDRVV
-213 TDPSLKIII
+213 TDSSLKIILS
-222 NRLTTTAKL
+222 RLTTTAKI

-239 EVTIAGPAEASR
+239 DVTIAGPAEANR

-311 EQNNFCGLGTT
+311 QQNNFCGLGTT
-322 SATVRGAYFP
+322 SATVQGAWFP

>member
-1 MGISPDWKRNR
+1 M
-12 KEIRKTEGEGEH
+12 
-24 VSRKIHCRT
+24 
-33 RYDPLNKK
+33 NKK
-41 QKRLALGLALAGLLG
+41 QKRLALGLVLAGLLG
-56 TGTVWASPLEQGA
+56 TGTAWASPLEQGV
-69 KPAETVLLDETEGP
+69 KPAETVLLDETDGP
-83 LSHLQKKKAEKKE
+83 LSHVQKKKQDTKEKVQRKEEVRKTDEEQEKK
-96 KIQKEREPEKKK
+96 P
-108 KTLGFRERIRKQR
+108 LSFRERIRRHRKEEDKKDR
-121 KQEEKAAREQPEKK
+121 KQKKARDLQEKKPVREEKTHTAKP
-135 IPNGSQSHP
+135 P
-144 KKVAAA
+144 KKEKRRD
-150 NPQRELRT
+150 RENERPRT
-158 ESREKTDLGRDARPA
+158 PVIRDLGPA
-173 SQPPLVIRKGYLAV
+173 DQDSLVIRKGMIAV
-187 SGDTLVLPQWPDPD
+187 VGERLTLPQWPDPD

-213 TDPSLKIII
+213 TDPSLQIII
-222 NRLTTTAKL
+222 NHLTTRAKI
-231 WELPENYQ
+231 WELPDNYQ
-239 EVTIAGPAEASR
+239 EVTIAGPGEATR

-271 EEIVDLYYQE
+271 EQIVDLYYQE
-281 AGREG
+281 ASREG

-311 EQNNFCGLGTT
+311 AQNNFCGLGTT
-322 SATVRGAYFP
+322 SATVQGAWFP

>member
-1 MGISPDWKRNR
+1 M
-12 KEIRKTEGEGEH
+12 
-24 VSRKIHCRT
+24 
-33 RYDPLNKK
+33 NKK
-41 QKRLALGLALAGLLG
+41 QKRLALGLVLAGLLG
-56 TGTVWASPLEQGA
+56 TGTAWASPLEQGV
-69 KPAETVLLDETEGP
+69 KPAETVLLDETDGP
-83 LSHLQKKKAEKKE
+83 LSHVQKKKQDKKE
-96 KIQKEREPEKKK
+96 KVQRKEEVRKTDEEQEKKP
-108 KTLGFRERIRKQR
+108 LSFRERIRRHR
-121 KQEEKAAREQPEKK
+121 KEEDKKDREQKKARDLQEKKPAREEKTHTAEP
-135 IPNGSQSHP
+135 P
-144 KKVAAA
+144 KKEKRRD
-150 NPQRELRT
+150 RENERPRT
-158 ESREKTDLGRDARPA
+158 PVIRDLGPA
-173 SQPPLVIRKGYLAV
+173 DQDSLVIRKGMIAV
-187 SGDTLVLPQWPDPD
+187 VGERLTLPRWPDPD

-213 TDPSLKIII
+213 TDPSLQIII
-222 NRLTTTAKL
+222 NHLTTRAKI
-231 WELPENYQ
+231 WELPDNYQ
-239 EVTIAGPAEASR
+239 EVTIAGPGEASR

-271 EEIVDLYYQE
+271 EQIVDLYYQE
-281 AGREG
+281 ASREG

-311 EQNNFCGLGTT
+311 AQNNFCGLGTT
-322 SATVRGAYFP
+322 SATVQGAWFP

>member
-1 MGISPDWKRNR
+1 M
-12 KEIRKTEGEGEH
+12 
-24 VSRKIHCRT
+24 
-33 RYDPLNKK
+33 NKK
-41 QKRLALGLALAGLLG
+41 QKRLALGLVLAGLLG
-56 TGTVWASPLEQGA
+56 TGTAWASPLEQGV
-69 KPAETVLLDETEGP
+69 KPAETVLLDETDGP
-83 LSHLQKKKAEKKE
+83 LSHVQKKKQDKKE
-96 KIQKEREPEKKK
+96 KVQRKEEVRKTDEEQEKKP
-108 KTLGFRERIRKQR
+108 LSFRERIRRHRKEENKKDR
-121 KQEEKAAREQPEKK
+121 KQKKAQDLQEKKPAREEKTHTAEP
-135 IPNGSQSHP
+135 P
-144 KKVAAA
+144 KKEKRRD
-150 NPQRELRT
+150 RENERPRT
-158 ESREKTDLGRDARPA
+158 PVIRDLGPA
-173 SQPPLVIRKGYLAV
+173 DQDSLMIRKGMIAV
-187 SGDTLVLPQWPDPD
+187 VGEKLTLPRWPDPD

-213 TDPSLKIII
+213 TDPSLQIII
-222 NRLTTTAKL
+222 NHLTTRAKI
-231 WELPENYQ
+231 WELPDNYQ
-239 EVTIAGPAEASR
+239 EVTIAGPGEATR

-271 EEIVDLYYQE
+271 EQIVDLYYQE
-281 AGREG
+281 ASREG

-311 EQNNFCGLGTT
+311 AQNNFCGLGTT
-322 SATVRGAYFP
+322 SATVQGAWFP